1 MLEEMTCLLRFPG
14 WTRCG
19 FLWTTHVLGRGGF
32 PSVGC
37 NFCTGITKGE
47 VHAAEVCTSLLAFL
61 AVYTWAST
69 KENAGM
75 HAN

>member
-47 VHAAEVCTSLLAFL
+47 VHAAVQVYWHSWQCTLGQAQKKMQEC
-61 AVYTWAST
+61 TQPD
-69 KENAGM
+69 
-75 HAN
+75 